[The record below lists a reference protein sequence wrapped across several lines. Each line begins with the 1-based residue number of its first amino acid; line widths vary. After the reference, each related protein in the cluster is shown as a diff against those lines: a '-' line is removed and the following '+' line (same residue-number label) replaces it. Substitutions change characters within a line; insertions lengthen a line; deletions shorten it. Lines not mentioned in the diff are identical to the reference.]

1 MSHARGEVR
10 AYQALGRIRNVL
22 IISADSANAEGA
34 CVCIDVTD
42 VMPISENIA
51 LSLSVALGNGLY
63 AKCLNIS
70 RVNPGNLRELL
81 FTVDQEVLDSIDRAL
96 RRLLNLQ

>member
-10 AYQALGRIRNVL
+10 AYQAIGRIRNVL
-22 IISADSANAEGA
+22 IVSADPVNTEGA

-42 VMPISENIA
+42 VMPISENVA
-51 LSLSVALGNGLY
+51 LSLSVALGDGLY

-70 RVNPGNLRELL
+70 RINPENLRDLL
-81 FTVDQEVLDSIDRAL
+81 FTVDDDVLDSVDRAL
-96 RRLLNLQ
+96 KRLLDLQ

>member
-1 MSHARGEVR
+1 MIV
-10 AYQALGRIRNVL
+10 
-22 IISADSANAEGA
+22 SADPVDAEGV

-51 LSLSVALGNGLY
+51 LSLSVAVGDGLY

-70 RVNPGNLRELL
+70 RVNPDNLRELL
-81 FTVDQEVLDSIDRAL
+81 FTADENVMDSIDRAL
-96 RRLLNLQ
+96 RRLLSLQ

>member
-22 IISADSANAEGA
+22 IVSADPVNAEGA

-42 VMPISENIA
+42 VVPISENVA
-51 LSLSVALGNGLY
+51 LSLSVAVGNGLY

-70 RVNPGNLRELL
+70 RINPENLRELL
-81 FTVDQEVLDSIDRAL
+81 FTADANIMDSIDRAL
-96 RRLLNLQ
+96 RRLLSLP